1 MIPET
6 KKGIFYALGTYLL
19 WGLFPLYWKQIHN
32 VPALEIIGHRLVWT
46 FVFLTIIISL
56 TTGWGEIRKALKAPK
71 IWLPRLVAGLLL
83 AVNWLVY
90 VWAVN
95 AGYIV
100 DTSLGYFI
108 NPLVNVIMGVL
119 FLRERLRLWQWIPV
133 GIAASGVLYLTISY
147 GALPW
152 IGLALAFTFG
162 TYALLKKTASP
173 SLTPP
178 NGFTLE
184 IGFLVLPALVYLL
197 FLGFNGQGAF
207 LNSAPVQNAL
217 LPLTGIAT
225 GLPLLLFGAAARRI
239 PLSTLGFIQYL
250 APTLQFLIGVF
261 VYGEAFTPDRMIGFG
276 LIWIALA
283 IYSLDSLLA
292 HNHSQPLKH
301 PAG

>member
-173 SLTPP
+173 SLTPL

>member
-133 GIAASGVLYLTISY
+133 GIAASGVLYLKISY

-173 SLTPP
+173 SLTPLH
-178 NGFTLE
+178 GFTLE